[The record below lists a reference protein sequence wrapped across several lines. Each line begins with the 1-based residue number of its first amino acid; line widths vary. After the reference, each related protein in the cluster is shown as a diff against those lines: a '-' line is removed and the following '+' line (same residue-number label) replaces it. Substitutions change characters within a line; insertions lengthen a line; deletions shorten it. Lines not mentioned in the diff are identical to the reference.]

1 MRYLLLVNSD
11 LYFTQLALSMPT
23 ALIRESNILE
33 NHSIA
38 MGCWAKCWDFS
49 FVLKLTLPVE
59 VDSQRVR

>member
-11 LYFTQLALSMPT
+11 LYFTELALSMPT
-23 ALIRESNILE
+23 TLIRESNNFE
-33 NHSIA
+33 NQSTA

-59 VDSQRVR
+59 VDSQRLR